1 MSHQNKFAKTP
12 YIHTTEYRS
21 VTNFISWRSVIKVIG
36 VLNMSPFIDSFRLF
50 IEVVIIVYKIKYP

>member
-12 YIHTTEYRS
+12 YIHTTECRS

-36 VLNMSPFIDSFRLF
+36 VLNISPFIDSFRLL
-50 IEVVIIVYKIKYP
+50 IEVVIIVYKINDP